1 MTPERIMPDGTGQSP
16 DNPTNAGAGQEP
28 QIPTGSKTPEAPSAP
43 SGEVGRT
50 QGPRRNPFRR
60 RMSPPERE
68 TAAPPEAAPFKGK
81 LSDEEFDV
89 RKIAKEAGIEF
100 PLAETEDWFFLE
112 KILEN
117 VQTIGGSTDIDEII
131 AAAKELNLPAGRL
144 KSMLTRRGR
153 GKDLLD
159 ALDAR
164 SEELPLR
171 EPEPQD
177 ATPEER
183 EAAENMD
190 AAAETAEG
198 LIDEVQEVVNQME
211 SGKISKKKAQE
222 ELGRLGRMREKMNT
236 RLFDDEI
243 GILRRG
249 ARLKFVG
256 KSVAS
261 IAFASLIAYLSLLHV
276 ATNWATKR
284 VGK

>member
-68 TAAPPEAAPFKGK
+68 TAAPSEAVLFKGE

-89 RKIAKEAGIEF
+89 KKIAAEAGIPS
-100 PLAETEDWFFLE
+100 PLKETEDWEFLQ

-144 KSMLTRRGR
+144 KSMLMRRGR

-171 EPEPQD
+171 EPEPQN

-183 EAAENMD
+183 ETAKNMGDAAEM
-190 AAAETAEG
+190 AEG
-198 LIDEVQEVVNQME
+198 MTDEVQEIVNQME
-211 SGKISKKKAQE
+211 SGALSKEKAQE
-222 ELGRLGRMREKMNT
+222 ELGRIRRMGKKIND

-249 ARLKFVG
+249 ARLKLAG
-256 KSVAS
+256 KSLAS
-261 IAFASLIAYLSLLHV
+261 IVFAALIAQLILWNV